1 VKGSYQPREVMD
13 LYRRGLVD
21 MCMKGMTAQGLN
33 FAQNRMQIR
42 LIDLVFFIAFK
53 DSANILDLFLQT
65 KHQQQV
71 KYTK

>member
-1 VKGSYQPREVMD
+1 MKGSYQPREVMD